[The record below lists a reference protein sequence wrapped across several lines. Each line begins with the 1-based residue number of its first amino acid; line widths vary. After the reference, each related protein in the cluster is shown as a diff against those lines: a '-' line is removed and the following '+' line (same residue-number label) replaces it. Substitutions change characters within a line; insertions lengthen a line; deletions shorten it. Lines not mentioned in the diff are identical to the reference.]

1 MIIINTTFELKYDK
15 TPRKIYNIIY
25 IFILCS
31 FLGWLIEIGYMYL
44 LSNKFI
50 DRGIAYGPICSIY
63 GFGAVILY
71 IVFGNIKKSRKNILF
86 VFIFSTFLLG
96 TFELL
101 SGIFFKYAL
110 NIEMWNY
117 DGQFLEILN
126 YTTVPIALSWGL
138 FASLYVFFIQPI
150 FIFLISKIP
159 SKIYIKLALFLV
171 FIYSFDITFSIIK
184 IIRKPEVLEVLV
196 NPNIFK

>member
-1 MIIINTTFELKYDK
+1 MIIINTNFELKYDK

-71 IVFGNIKKSRKNILF
+71 LVFGNIKKSRKNILLVF
-86 VFIFSTFLLG
+86 VLSTLLLG

-101 SGIFFKYAL
+101 SGMFFKYVL

-117 DGQFLEILN
+117 DGHFLEILN